1 MSRRSRPRAA
11 TPASDRSESPRRRFI
26 KLYHGLCRT
35 RQGWQVF
42 SDFCALGALA
52 LANQVEKDEDRE
64 NRYLALIGRY
74 DVLDDRLALREM
86 LGCVVDALTEAVSSA
101 GEGARPA
108 HPASDFLGSLFME
121 LELSSHWH
129 GQFFTPYVLCE
140 TMARMTYARDDIQRH
155 VDEDG
160 FVTVL
165 EPACGAGAM
174 AIAFAEVMRE
184 YGFLP
189 HEHTH
194 VVAVDV
200 DATAA
205 HMCFIQ
211 LALLGIPAAVHV
223 GNTLTGEM
231 REVFYTPAHILGA
244 WSARLWLRR
253 LRSAAA
259 PGDVPDGPAGS
270 DTAAASPPPD
280 ISPPPTPD
288 DDAFAS
294 ALQPARQM
302 DLFAA

>member
-1 MSRRSRPRAA
+1 MSGRSRPRGGAA
-11 TPASDRSESPRRRFI
+11 PASDRSESPRRRFV
-26 KLYHGLCRT
+26 KLYRGLCRS

-42 SDFCALGALA
+42 SDFCALSALA
-52 LANQVEKDEDRE
+52 LANHVEKDEDRE
-64 NRYLALIGRY
+64 NRYLAIIGRY
-74 DVLDDRLALREM
+74 DFLEDRLALREM
-86 LGCVVDALTEAVSSA
+86 LGCVVDALTEAVTSA
-101 GEGARPA
+101 GEDARPS
-108 HPASDFLGSLFME
+108 HPAGDFLGSLFME

-140 TMARMTYARDDIQRH
+140 AMARMTYSREDIRRH

-174 AIAFAEVMRE
+174 VIAFADVMRE

-189 HEHTH
+189 HEHMH

-211 LALLGIPAAVHV
+211 LALLGVPAAVHV

-244 WSARLWLRR
+244 WSVRLWLRR

-259 PGDVPDGPAGS
+259 RGEESDSAADAGPA
-270 DTAAASPPPD
+270 APPPPD
-280 ISPPPTPD
+280 LPHAPSPD
-288 DDAFAS
+288 DDAFAL
-294 ALQPARQM
+294 ALRPARQM